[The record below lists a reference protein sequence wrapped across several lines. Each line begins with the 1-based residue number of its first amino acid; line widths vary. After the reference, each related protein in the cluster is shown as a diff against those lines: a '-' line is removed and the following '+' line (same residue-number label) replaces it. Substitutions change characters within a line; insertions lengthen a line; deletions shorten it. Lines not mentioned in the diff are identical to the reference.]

1 MSLARTQHVGGDR
14 DRLMVHARSAQQVLE
29 LLHLPADAGGD
40 IARTVML
47 DPALTAAVVRAAN
60 SAHLGYSRRIGGV
73 RQASVMLGGTLVASL
88 AAGRVADLV
97 FDPEPPDYPDWL
109 WPHCLAVAAA
119 ASVLAKRTDQ
129 SVDDAF
135 TAGILH
141 DVGWLLAASNGNTLD
156 DADQDHAA
164 AGADLLSR
172 WNFPD
177 RMVAA
182 VQHHHARSN
191 ALVDPLSKIVVA
203 AHTFA
208 KEVGATS
215 PEPATSKLEALQLV
229 GLSDVRASV
238 IITEV
243 EQELAQLTS
252 ELRGAA

>member
-1 MSLARTQHVGGDR
+1 MTLARTQHAGADR
-14 DRLMVHARSAQQVLE
+14 DRLMVHARSAQQVLH
-29 LLHLPADAGGD
+29 LLQLPEDAGGD
-40 IARTVML
+40 ISRTVML

-97 FDPEPPDYPDWL
+97 FDPDPPAYPDWL
-109 WPHCLAVAAA
+109 WPHSLAVAAA
-119 ASVLAKRTDQ
+119 AAVLAKRTDE

-141 DVGWLLAASNGNTLD
+141 DVGWLLAASNGGALD
-156 DADQDHAA
+156 DGDQDHAA
-164 AGADLLSR
+164 AGAELLSR

-182 VQHHHARSN
+182 VQHHHARPG
-191 ALVDPLSKIVVA
+191 ALVDQLSRVVVA

-208 KEVGATS
+208 REVGAAS
-215 PEPATSKLEALQLV
+215 PESTISKLEALQLV
-229 GLSDVRASV
+229 GLTDVRASV
-238 IITEV
+238 IIAEV
-243 EQELAQLTS
+243 EQELSSLTS